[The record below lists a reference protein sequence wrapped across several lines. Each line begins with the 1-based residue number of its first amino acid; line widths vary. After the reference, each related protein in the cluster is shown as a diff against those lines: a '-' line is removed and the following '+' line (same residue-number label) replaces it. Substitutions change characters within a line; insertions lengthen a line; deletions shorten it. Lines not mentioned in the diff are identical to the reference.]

1 VRFSKSFRLKEESM
15 AKKLERFVRGL
26 MTVEFWIVA
35 PLFLI
40 MLALMFIQ
48 VVYRYI
54 LESPLPWSEELCRYL
69 FIITSFMGGAVATA
83 ERSHIEINFT
93 ELLIVK
99 FTRDPLKRRKR
110 GLAMNILRDGV
121 TILVA
126 AVIAYE
132 SWKYVLD
139 AIYFDQISV
148 AMEMPMWML
157 SGSILLALILIGVH
171 SILNIV
177 LNINGRGPTGYYFE
191 EEKA

>member
-1 VRFSKSFRLKEESM
+1 MIL
-15 AKKLERFVRGL
+15 A
-26 MTVEFWIVA
+26 
-35 PLFLI
+35 LFLI

-83 ERSHIEINFT
+83 ERSHIEINFV
-93 ELLIVK
+93 ELVIGRS
-99 FTRDPLKRRKR
+99 TPDRSKRQKR
-110 GLAMNILRDGV
+110 GLAMNILRDAV

-126 AVIAYE
+126 AVIVYE

-148 AMEMPMWML
+148 AMEMPMWVL
-157 SGSILLALILIGVH
+157 SGSILLSLVLIGVH
-171 SILNIV
+171 SILNII
-177 LNINGRGPTGYYFE
+177 LNVNGRGPTGYSFE

>member
-1 VRFSKSFRLKEESM
+1 M
-15 AKKLERFVRGL
+15 AKKLERFVLGL
-26 MTVEFWIVA
+26 MTVEFWIVG

-69 FIITSFMGGAVATA
+69 FIITSFLGGAVATA
-83 ERSHIEINFT
+83 ERSHIEINFA
-93 ELLIVK
+93 ELFITK
-99 FTRDPLKRRKR
+99 FTPDPRERSKW
-110 GLAMNILRDGV
+110 GLAMNLLRDGV
-121 TILVA
+121 TIVVS
-126 AVIAYE
+126 AVIVYE

-139 AIYFDQISV
+139 AIHFDQVSV
-148 AMEMPMWML
+148 AMEMPMWIL

-171 SILNIV
+171 SIFNIILN
-177 LNINGRGPTGYYFE
+177 LNRRGPTGYSFE